1 MEQAAAAT
9 MTTGLHIRDVSGQ
22 KHFRVPSVSKE
33 STIGELI
40 HGLLGKMGLARNDSN
55 GRPLTY
61 RARLERE
68 GRHLDARERI
78 GESLK
83 EGDAISLHPNVIA
96 GGVTLSPRSPARA

>member
-1 MEQAAAAT
+1 MEAAT
-9 MTTGLHIRDVSGQ
+9 MTMSGIQVRDVSGQ

-40 HGLLGKMGLARNDSN
+40 HGLLARMGMARNDSN

-68 GRHLDARERI
+68 GRHLDAGERV

-83 EGDAISLHPNVIA
+83 EGDAISLHPTVIA
-96 GGVTLSPRSPARA
+96 GGMIPPARSRARA